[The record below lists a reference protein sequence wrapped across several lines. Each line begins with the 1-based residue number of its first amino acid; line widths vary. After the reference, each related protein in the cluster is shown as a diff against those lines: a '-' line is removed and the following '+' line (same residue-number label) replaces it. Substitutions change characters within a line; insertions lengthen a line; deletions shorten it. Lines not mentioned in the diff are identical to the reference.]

1 MIVAVGSNATYLSAV
16 ATGFLPVVAVN
27 EYPGTVTSW
36 EGRVQKVRA
45 AAAAP
50 EGVKCLCEI
59 ISLLSGGKYAWED
72 KAAVFADL
80 ATAVPHM

>member
-16 ATGFLPVVAVN
+16 ATGFLPAVAVN

-45 AAAAP
+45 ATVPAYAGIAYKEIEKP
-50 EGVKCLCEI
+50 EGVFITE
-59 ISLLSGGKYAWED
+59 A
-72 KAAVFADL
+72 
-80 ATAVPHM
+80 